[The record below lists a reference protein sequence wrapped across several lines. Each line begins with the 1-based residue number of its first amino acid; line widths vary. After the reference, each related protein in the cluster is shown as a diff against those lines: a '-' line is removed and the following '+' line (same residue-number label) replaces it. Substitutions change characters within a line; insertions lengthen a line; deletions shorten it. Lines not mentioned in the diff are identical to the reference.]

1 MNIAGWL
8 ARSAT
13 SLPDHP
19 ALMPG
24 AGRAVSYR
32 QFAHGAAA
40 RASALRDKFGCL
52 PGDCI
57 AVLAGN
63 CPAYLEALYAIWW
76 AGCVAVPINAKLHP
90 REAAF
95 ILADARVKVCFT
107 SADWADGLAGVANE
121 LPDALRMIELRSAEF
136 AAMKI
141 NAPGAIVQRQAD
153 DLAWLF
159 YTSGTTGK
167 PKGAMLTHR
176 NLAAMTFNYF
186 SDVDSIAVGDC
197 ILHAAPVSHG
207 AGLYNFAHVLRGA
220 SQVFPE
226 SQGFEP
232 AEIFALSKT
241 HAGMSM
247 FAAPTMVKRL
257 TDFVA
262 DHDPDTRNLKTIIY
276 GGGPMYVTDL
286 KRSMQIIGNKFVQIY
301 GQGESPMTISALSR
315 FHHMDNTH
323 PRHEARLASVGVAH
337 SGVQIRICDDVENA
351 IKVNVMPGETGEI
364 CVKGDTVM
372 LGYWNN
378 PVATAQVLR
387 DGWLWTGDVG
397 SVGEDGFLTLMD
409 RSKDLIISGGSN
421 IYPREI
427 EEVLLQHWAVAEVS
441 VVGRPDA
448 EWGEAVVAF
457 VVTRA
462 DTKVE
467 PAELNRFCLQQIARF
482 KRPKEYRFIDALP
495 KNNYGKVLKTALRKL
510 L

>member
-13 SLPDHP
+13 SLPDHA
-19 ALMPG
+19 ALVLG
-24 AGRAVSYR
+24 TGRTLSYR

-40 RASALRDKFGCL
+40 RASALREKFGCL
-52 PGDCI
+52 PGDRI

-63 CPAYLEALYAIWW
+63 CSVYLEALYAIWW
-76 AGCVAVPINAKLHP
+76 AGYVAVPINAKLHP

-95 ILADARVKVCFT
+95 ILADAGVNVCFV
-107 SADWADGLAGVANE
+107 SADWADWLSGVANE
-121 LPDALRMIELRSAEF
+121 LPVALRMIELASAEF
-136 AAMKI
+136 AAMTMV
-141 NAPGAIVQRQAD
+141 APSAIVPREPD

-186 SDVDSIAVGDC
+186 SDVDSIAVSDC

-232 AEIFALSKT
+232 AEIFALTKT
-241 HAGMSM
+241 HAGMAM

-257 TDFVA
+257 TDFV
-262 DHDPDTRNLKTIIY
+262 DDYDTDTRNLKTIIY
-276 GGGPMYVTDL
+276 GGGPMYVADL
-286 KRSMQIIGNKFVQIY
+286 KRSISVLGNKFVQIY

-315 FHHMDNTH
+315 FHHMDCTH

-337 SGVQIRICDDVENA
+337 SSVQIRICDGADNA
-351 IKVNVMPGETGEI
+351 IKTNLISGEVGEI

-378 PVATAQVLR
+378 PAATAQVLR

-397 SVGEDGFLTLMD
+397 SIDEDGFLTLMD

-427 EEVLLQHWAVAEVS
+427 EEVLLQHSAVAEVS

-448 EWGEAVVAF
+448 EWGETVVAF
-457 VVTRA
+457 VVARA
-462 DTKVE
+462 GAEVE
-467 PAELNRFCLQQIARF
+467 PAELDRFCLEQIARF
-482 KRPKEYRFIDALP
+482 KRPKEYRFIDVLP